1 MGQLASAIENN
12 TGRVQSG
19 FPWFEAD
26 SNFAT
31 SGAMDPQHVG
41 RDEIVMGGDS
51 TAGVAYGRRYGN
63 GGHIRILRYSGNA
76 GTGNPAGGL
85 LCQYHTN
92 QVVQSSPA
100 IGRFLRGGAI
110 GIVAGTGAYFAG
122 ASDTNKLIAVDQSCH
137 LRWKADLH
145 GLTGSSP
152 ALANVL
158 GNGGLQ
164 VIEGTRNANGSG
176 RVYALNGATGGVY
189 WSRAL
194 PSAVY
199 GGITT
204 ADLTG
209 RGYQDVIVPTI
220 GGTYILDGKTGAV
233 VGRIGVGLGFQN
245 SALVTADS
253 NGRIGITIAGYDSRN
268 RGVVVHYRVDA
279 SDPSRV
285 SLRGTWPM
293 FHHDSRLSGNAGA
306 GTPSSVPPQP
316 ASLPPPPR
324 PASPPSSGRRLGS
337 ALPWASGVFAS
348 PETPAAAAAFG
359 TWRGRPLN
367 VVTTWSGRST
377 WQDIVDPSWLY
388 QRWTGSPYTM
398 VFGVA
403 MLPERV
409 SGVSLQK
416 CASGSYNSYW
426 RQFGQVISSYHLGT
440 SIIRLGWEFNGD
452 WYVWAATSPATWVS
466 CWRNIVTSTRAT
478 APGLK
483 WDWNV
488 NRGVSAGL
496 ADPTRAYPGNSYVNI
511 VGVDSYDNWPPAT
524 TPAGWQTQLN
534 GTQGL
539 DYWLA
544 FAKAHD
550 KPLSVP
556 EWGNVCGTSSGGDDP
571 QYVRYMRAFF
581 AANAARLAY
590 EANFQSPTTCGT
602 YAPGTTVPNSAA
614 AYKAGFGG

>member
-1 MGQLASAIENN
+1 VEDIKSVAADGTNDSGGSRRRVSASRLGCAAIVVLVV
-12 TGRVQSG
+12 GLLWLVMI
-19 FPWFEAD
+19 FP
-26 SNFAT
+26 
-31 SGAMDPQHVG
+31 
-41 RDEIVMGGDS
+41 GGPSANGPSSRTAPALTDC
-51 TAGVAYGRRYGN
+51 TAGVDLFGFSHA
-63 GGHIRILRYSGNA
+63 SVNA
-76 GTGNPAGGL
+76 CEHRPPPGTRHRTNPG
-85 LCQYHTN
+85 
-92 QVVQSSPA
+92 QSAPS
-100 IGRFLRGGAI
+100 
-110 GIVAGTGAYFAG
+110 
-122 ASDTNKLIAVDQSCH
+122 
-137 LRWKADLH
+137 
-145 GLTGSSP
+145 TGSRP
-152 ALANVL
+152 A
-158 GNGGLQ
+158 
-164 VIEGTRNANGSG
+164 RSSG
-176 RVYALNGATGGVY
+176 PTHPRTG
-189 WSRAL
+189 
-194 PSAVY
+194 
-199 GGITT
+199 
-204 ADLTG
+204 
-209 RGYQDVIVPTI
+209 
-220 GGTYILDGKTGAV
+220 
-233 VGRIGVGLGFQN
+233 
-245 SALVTADS
+245 
-253 NGRIGITIAGYDSRN
+253 
-268 RGVVVHYRVDA
+268 
-279 SDPSRV
+279 
-285 SLRGTWPM
+285 
-293 FHHDSRLSGNAGA
+293 
-306 GTPSSVPPQP
+306 SVPPQP